1 MNTFGAATEVF
12 VTFLKLGLTSFG
24 GPIAHIAYYRKA
36 FIEKKRWLSEEQFA
50 QLLMLCQFLPGPASS
65 QLGFSVGLI
74 RAGWLGGLAAFLA
87 FSLPSA
93 ILLFLFAQWLPYLSN
108 TVGSAVIHGLKL
120 VALVVVAQ
128 AVWLMARQLT
138 PDWQRRAIALIALI
152 FLLLIEHPL
161 AQIMGVVG
169 GALAGLFLCR
179 GHSSLPAPRFNIAYG
194 KRIAWS
200 LLAVFFTLLFMLP
213 FLALS
218 HDLFAVFDAFYH
230 AGALVFGGGHVVLPL
245 LEQTVV
251 EPGWVSAGEYLAG
264 YGAAQA
270 VPGPVFSLAAYL
282 GALLPGEMGGATG
295 AVLAFIAIFLPG
307 FLLIAAMLPL
317 WETIS
322 QYPRAASVL
331 AGVNASVVGLLAA
344 ALYDPIWVSAV
355 HQISDIIIALSGLM
369 ILQWF
374 RLSALMLVLWCLLA
388 SIGMAL
394 L

>member
-120 VALVVVAQ
+120 VALIVVAQ

-161 AQIMGVVG
+161 AQIMVVAG

-200 LLAVFFTLLFMLP
+200 LLAVFFTLLFTLP

>member
-161 AQIMGVVG
+161 AQIMVVVG

>member
-161 AQIMGVVG
+161 AQIMVVVG

-374 RLSALMLVLWCLLA
+374 RLSALMVVLWCLLA

>member
-161 AQIMGVVG
+161 AQIMVVAG

-200 LLAVFFTLLFMLP
+200 LLAVFFTLLFTLP